1 MGSVETV
8 DDMVVKALNF
18 DCFLST
24 NEKDELGIGLK

>member
-18 DCFLST
+18 DRFLST

>member
-18 DCFLST
+18 DCFLWT
-24 NEKDELGIGLK
+24 NEKDELGIGMK